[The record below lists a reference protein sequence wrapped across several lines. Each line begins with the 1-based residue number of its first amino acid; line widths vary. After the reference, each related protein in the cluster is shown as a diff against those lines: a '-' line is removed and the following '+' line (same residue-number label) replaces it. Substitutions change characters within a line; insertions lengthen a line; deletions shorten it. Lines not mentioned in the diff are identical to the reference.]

1 MRILY
6 SCYPQQDILL
16 LYVLCV
22 LPIYNDMSLFLFVCI
37 SLISSKVEYLFK
49 CLFVFVFFLLWIAI
63 FFYWISF
70 LFIRFLY
77 QFGVLISLFV
87 FHIYC
92 NIYSHSYFALCIFCQ
107 IEILNS
113 NVTKY
118 ISLLSQVV
126 VFNVSLGNF
135 SQLRYKILLFVCL
148 FLPFL

>member
-1 MRILY
+1 MYCVFCQFIMICHCFCLFAF
-6 SCYPQQDILL
+6 PLL
-16 LYVLCV
+16 VVKLNIFSSVY
-22 LPIYNDMSLFLFVCI
+22 LFLF
-37 SLISSKVEYLFK
+37 F
-49 CLFVFVFFLLWIAI
+49 FVVNCH
-63 FFYWISF
+63 FFYWVFF

-113 NVTKY
+113 NVIKY
-118 ISLLSQVV
+118 ICLLSQVI